1 MENDAWSVALQF
13 CPLFRKQLFC
23 KRSSCGEHG
32 GPFEDH
38 SLHPDHRY
46 RPCMLGRTTLER
58 RRITSLHSRN
68 NTVTAPAVDKKNFK
82 SIHLNTSCHSFAA
95 SPGVACPLLSSP
107 MSGNAPAIN
116 GPCPPSVTGHNGGE
130 QKRGP
135 P

>member
-1 MENDAWSVALQF
+1 MCWKTLPAVWFCSSALASE
-13 CPLFRKQLFC
+13 
-23 KRSSCGEHG
+23 SSSSASIFLYG

-58 RRITSLHSRN
+58 RRITSSLHSRN
-68 NTVTAPAVDKKNFK
+68 KTVITPAVDKKNLK
-82 SIHLNTSCHSFAA
+82 SIHLNTSCHPFAA